1 MNTMFGLDADL
12 FSSIAETPEIFES
25 TGRTKFYTVGKRVSF
40 EGTING
46 IKVPAAM
53 TLESA
58 RLTRLSLLEQKSP
71 YNNKSYFLVT
81 GILNPVKMNIEV
93 KIDDEYINIIDVL
106 HNFVNSGTSQITRAQ
121 FLETADKIGLKFETG
136 MPLFFQQFGASLEGW
151 TKAREAFVAA
161 GAKDVIGDI
170 EKPGR
175 IKAAYELDNGVEV
188 TGFELGSVNRE
199 RSRTKQG
206 FLDLVDASVD
216 QFTRIVRLRKEAAIE
231 DARAA
236 EMQNASQLELKAVQE
251 EAKKLRAM
259 SRQWTTNWSGAQLR
273 MKYEPLD
280 QSVTADANRVY
291 DPVNAPC
298 GRFDMIVNGE
308 KVSVNLWTNSA
319 AAETTVTEPTEAP
332 EPF

>member
-1 MNTMFGLDADL
+1 
-12 FSSIAETPEIFES
+12 
-25 TGRTKFYTVGKRVSF
+25 
-40 EGTING
+40 
-46 IKVPAAM
+46 
-53 TLESA
+53 
-58 RLTRLSLLEQKSP
+58 
-71 YNNKSYFLVT
+71 
-81 GILNPVKMNIEV
+81 MNIEV
-93 KIDDEYINIIDVL
+93 KIDDQYVNIIDVL

-175 IKAAYELDNGVEV
+175 IKAAYELDGGVEV

-206 FLDLVDASVD
+206 FIDLVDASVD
-216 QFTRIVRLRKEAAIE
+216 QFTRIVRLRKEAAIQ

-236 EMQNASQLELKAVQE
+236 EMQGASQLELKAVQE

-319 AAETTVTEPTEAP
+319 TAETTVTEPAETP